1 MSTELIDVQ
10 AELTNL
16 RNDIQHSYEEEE
28 KCLVNVAILV
38 CVITENLLL
47 NIKREVSDYYV
58 SIKVSV
64 I

>member
-10 AELTNL
+10 AELTKL

-28 KCLVNVAILV
+28 KCLVNVVILV
-38 CVITENLLL
+38 CVITENLL
-47 NIKREVSDYYV
+47 NMKREVSDYYV
-58 SIKVSV
+58 SIKISV